1 MVHIQWNTLFQS
13 DRNWKVSRFQG
24 YLALLTSGVLQL
36 TVEIYYVCGVFSL
49 RDSQLMGSGQ
59 FSRKVTVYRGSG
71 SDEVRVH
78 YISMEYGET
87 CGGCV
92 GVSYCVCVYVLQLGW
107 MSRRYSLLAT
117 LVLHQ

>member
-1 MVHIQWNTLFQS
+1 M
-13 DRNWKVSRFQG
+13 SRFQG

-36 TVEIYYVCGVFSL
+36 TLEIYVCGVFPL

-59 FSRKVTVYRGSG
+59 FSRKVTVYRVSG

-87 CGGCV
+87 CDVGGRGRGCV
-92 GVSYCVCVYVLQLGW
+92 LLSSYVLQLGW
-107 MSRRYSLLAT
+107 MSKRCSLLAT